1 MRKELLRLRE
11 RMQAERIDAWLIMT
25 DDFHGSEYV
34 GDYFKCREY
43 ISGFTG
49 SAGTLLVLKDHAGL
63 WTDGRYFLQAKEQLE
78 GSGITLYRSGQP
90 GVPSLE
96 NVLQERLS
104 AGETLGFDGRCVM
117 AGYARR
123 LREQLEEKGITVV
136 SGFDLVGDVWEDRP
150 PLSRE
155 PVWILPEEYAGMGAG
170 EKIAEVRRVLKQ
182 KKADW
187 FLLASLEDICWL
199 LNVRG
204 NDVECTPVV
213 LSYLLMSQEEVRWYV
228 QTEALSPEVRDYL
241 AQTGICLRE
250 YGEIYADVERLPA
263 GSRLLYD
270 ENHVNDALI
279 SRIPP
284 EVEAEDGEN
293 PTLLLKAIKN
303 PVEVSNERA
312 AHIKDGVAVT
322 RFLFWLKKQR
332 KEEETGKWQT
342 PVTELGAAA
351 KLETFRR
358 EQDGYLGPSFYPIL
372 AYGEHGAIVHYA
384 ADEDSDIPLR
394 PEGFLLADTG
404 GHYKEGTTDI
414 TRTIALGPLT
424 REQKEMYTLVLKG
437 HIRLADAVFL
447 KGAAGMS
454 LDVLARTP
462 LWERGLDYN
471 HGTGHGVGY
480 LLSVHEGPNSFRYRP
495 AATRGNDCVL
505 EEGMITSDEPGIYL
519 EGRFGIRLE
528 NLLVCARKRE
538 NTFGVFLGFEPLT
551 MVPFDREAILGEM
564 LSEKERNWLNTY
576 HRKVFET
583 LSPYLEEEE
592 RRWLREETAEI

>member
-49 SAGTLLVLKDHAGL
+49 SAGTLLVLKDHVGL

-293 PTLLLKAIKN
+293 PTLLVR
-303 PVEVSNERA
+303 PVPGLCTLPDVGG
-312 AHIKDGVAVT
+312 DLQQAVPGHDP
-322 RFLFWLKKQR
+322 FLA
-332 KEEETGKWQT
+332 EEGHEAGR
-342 PVTELGAAA
+342 GAA
-351 KLETFRR
+351 E
-358 EQDGYLGPSFYPIL
+358 
-372 AYGEHGAIVHYA
+372 
-384 ADEDSDIPLR
+384 
-394 PEGFLLADTG
+394 
-404 GHYKEGTTDI
+404 
-414 TRTIALGPLT
+414 
-424 REQKEMYTLVLKG
+424 
-437 HIRLADAVFL
+437 
-447 KGAAGMS
+447 
-454 LDVLARTP
+454 
-462 LWERGLDYN
+462 
-471 HGTGHGVGY
+471 
-480 LLSVHEGPNSFRYRP
+480 
-495 AATRGNDCVL
+495 
-505 EEGMITSDEPGIYL
+505 
-519 EGRFGIRLE
+519 
-528 NLLVCARKRE
+528 
-538 NTFGVFLGFEPLT
+538 
-551 MVPFDREAILGEM
+551 
-564 LSEKERNWLNTY
+564 
-576 HRKVFET
+576 
-583 LSPYLEEEE
+583 
-592 RRWLREETAEI
+592 

>member
-49 SAGTLLVLKDHAGL
+49 SAGTLLVLKDHVGL

-592 RRWLREETAEI
+592 RWWLREETAEI